1 MTKETMTVHEALCE
15 LKIIGDRIDS
25 ATNRMFIIANK
36 HSNKKIDGVSIEET
50 VETIKSNYQKV
61 NDLITRRN
69 AIKRAVVDSNA
80 KTKIIIGDKEY
91 TVAEA
96 IEMNKSGIYYQEQL
110 MRTLNSQYIKNQNI
124 VKMNNDAVE
133 NKADNYVADI
143 YGNKDSNNT
152 ADIEAAR
159 KGYVEAQS
167 YELIDPINIKK
178 EIEKL
183 EAEIALFKTKVDSQL
198 SISNAVTTIEIE
210 Y

>member
-1 MTKETMTVHEALCE
+1 M
-15 LKIIGDRIDS
+15 S
-25 ATNRMFIIANK
+25 
-36 HSNKKIDGVSIEET
+36 
-50 VETIKSNYQKV
+50 
-61 NDLITRRN
+61 
-69 AIKRAVVDSNA
+69 
-80 KTKIIIGDKEY
+80 
-91 TVAEA
+91 
-96 IEMNKSGIYYQEQL
+96 
-110 MRTLNSQYIKNQNI
+110 
-124 VKMNNDAVE
+124 NDAVE
-133 NKADNYVADI
+133 NKADNYVAEI

-159 KGYVEAQS
+159 KGYVDAQS